1 MDEGAFLARVP
12 LFASLPRPELSRLA
26 AITRPRI
33 FKKDEIIFHKG
44 DPGQVMYFIKDG
56 EVRIYM
62 NTEDEQQVSVAILS
76 AGDFFGE
83 LALFDAKPRS
93 SSAVAMERTETL
105 TMHRDDFL
113 SQIQAHPRIAIEIL
127 AVLSGRLRQA
137 DELIENLTFLD
148 VYGRVAKKLL
158 DLAQEYGSETERG
171 REIRLSLTQ
180 HDLASLVGATR
191 ESVNRVLSLY
201 RERGLISVDRSG
213 ITVVKP
219 NELRRRIY

>member
-1 MDEGAFLARVP
+1 MDDGTFLARVP
-12 LFASLPRPELSRLA
+12 LFAGLPRTDLASLA
-26 AITRPRI
+26 AIMRPRA

-44 DPGQVMYFIKDG
+44 DPGQVMYFIKEG

-62 NTEDEQQVSVAILS
+62 NTEDEQQVSVAILTL
-76 AGDFFGE
+76 GDFFGE
-83 LALFDAKPRS
+83 LALLDDKPRS

-105 TMHRDDFL
+105 TMHRVDFTA
-113 SQIQAHPRIAIEIL
+113 QVRAHPQIAIAIL
-127 AVLSGRLRQA
+127 AVLSSRLRQA
-137 DELIENLTFLD
+137 DEFIENLTFLD

-158 DLAQEYGSETERG
+158 DLAQDYGIETDRG
-171 REIRLSLTQ
+171 REIRLALTQ
-180 HDLASLVGATR
+180 RDLASLVGATR

-201 RERGLISVDRSG
+201 RERGLIIVDRSR

>member
-1 MDEGAFLARVP
+1 MDDGTFLAQVP

-26 AITRPRI
+26 AIMRPRT
-33 FKKDEIIFHKG
+33 FRKDEIIFHKG
-44 DPGQVMYFIKDG
+44 DPGQVMYFIKEG

-62 NTEDEQQVSVAILS
+62 DTGEEQQVSVAILS
-76 AGDFFGE
+76 SGDFFGE
-83 LALFDAKPRS
+83 LALLDDKPRS

-105 TMHRDDFL
+105 TMHRDDFT
-113 SQIQAHPRIAIEIL
+113 SQLRAHPQIAIEIL
-127 AVLSGRLRQA
+127 AVLSTRLRQA

-158 DLAQEYGSETERG
+158 DLAQEYGLETERG

-180 HDLASLVGATR
+180 RDLASLVGATR

-201 RERGLISVDRSG
+201 RERGLIIVDRSR

-219 NELRRRIY
+219 DELRRRIY

>member
-1 MDEGAFLARVP
+1 MDDGTFLARVP

-26 AITRPRI
+26 AIMRPRT
-33 FKKDEIIFHKG
+33 FRKDEIIFHKG
-44 DPGQVMYFIKDG
+44 DPGQVMYFIKEG

-62 NTEDEQQVSVAILS
+62 DTGEEQQVSVAILS
-76 AGDFFGE
+76 SGDFFGE
-83 LALFDAKPRS
+83 LALLDDKPRS

-105 TMHRDDFL
+105 TMHRDDFT
-113 SQIQAHPRIAIEIL
+113 SQLRAHPQIAIEIL
-127 AVLSGRLRQA
+127 AVLSTRLRQA

-158 DLAQEYGSETERG
+158 DLAQEYGLETERG

-180 HDLASLVGATR
+180 RDLASLVGATR

-201 RERGLISVDRSG
+201 RERGLIIVDRSR

-219 NELRRRIY
+219 DELRRRIY

>member
-1 MDEGAFLARVP
+1 MDDGTFLSRVH
-12 LFASLPRPELSRLA
+12 LFAGLPRAELAGLA
-26 AITRPRI
+26 AIMRPRS

-44 DPGQVMYFIKDG
+44 DPGQVMYFIKEG

-62 NTEDEQQVSVAILS
+62 NTDDEQQVSVAILTS
-76 AGDFFGE
+76 GDFFGE
-83 LALFDAKPRS
+83 LALLDDKPRS

-105 TMHRDDFL
+105 TMHRDDFTA
-113 SQIQAHPRIAIEIL
+113 QVRQYPQIAIAIL

-158 DLAQEYGSETERG
+158 DLANDYGNDTERG

-180 HDLASLVGATR
+180 RDLASLVGATR

-201 RERGLISVDRSG
+201 RERGLIIVDRSR